1 MDGGLWMFVKMK
13 DLIHL
18 QSKTL
23 VILLLVVGF
32 MLFVYKVGDRDLWAP
47 DEDEYAQIS
56 REMIRTNNWVFPTVN
71 GEPWT
76 IKPVLYNWLVS
87 AISLP
92 WGDVDEFRARIFSSL
107 AALGTVMVTFHLGK
121 MAFTPLAGFLGAL
134 ALATNILFLQHA
146 RWAQTYM
153 LSTFFAALAIYLF
166 YRGYRAEN
174 KRTLSYLLMYAA
186 VGLGVLTMGPVNLA
200 IPGLVIF
207 FYLIVMKDLK
217 HILNMRVV
225 LGILIFS
232 VITLPWYV
240 LVSLKGEYGSEL
252 LISTN
257 ILRYFTPLHH
267 AQPFYYYLKDLPWA
281 FFPWSL
287 FLPSAFL
294 LTFSKRSQDVRESL
308 RFLLVWV
315 ISLLVFF
322 SISRGKR
329 PQYILSIYPALA
341 LLVGYLGDR
350 AVQLWQDRYY
360 RKAINVPSLVLLGI
374 LTLIT
379 VTVPVAAG
387 IYLKHGFSL
396 AIGMSAIAGIF
407 ALLIWFAWR
416 KKQAQQLMLLPAGFM
431 LVFIIYGVHFFIPK
445 MEEYKSPRLFC
456 EEITKRV
463 EKGADW
469 AMYQFYRAAYVYY
482 TDSFTK
488 VLNTEEELNRFLNQ
502 PNRSIIAMRE
512 SGYQNLNESL
522 KAKSYLIYQRKIGHR
537 PMVLISNQRE

>member
-1 MDGGLWMFVKMK
+1 MK
-13 DLIHL
+13 KLTHL

-23 VILLLVVGF
+23 ISLLLVVGF
-32 MLFVYKVGDRDLWAP
+32 ILFVYRVGDRDLWAP

-56 REMIRTNNWVFPTVN
+56 REMIRTQNWIFPTVN

-76 IKPVLYNWLVS
+76 IKPVLYNWLIS

-107 AALGTVMVTFHLGK
+107 AALGTVLVTFHLGK
-121 MAFTPLAGFLGAL
+121 MAFTPLTGFLSAL
-134 ALATNILFLQHA
+134 VLATNLLFLQHA
-146 RWAQTYM
+146 RWSQTYM

-166 YRGYRAEN
+166 FRGYCAAE
-174 KRTLSYLLMYAA
+174 KRTISYLLMYAA
-186 VGLGVLTMGPVNLA
+186 VALGVLTMGPVNLA

-207 FYLIVMKDLK
+207 FYLIVMKDLR
-217 HILNMRVV
+217 HIFNMKVV

-232 VITLPWYV
+232 AITLPWYV
-240 LVSLKGEYGSEL
+240 LVSAKSEYGSEL

-267 AQPFYYYLKDLPWA
+267 AQPFYYYFKDLPWA

-294 LTFSKRSQDVRESL
+294 LAFSSRSKEDDKSL
-308 RFLLVWV
+308 RFILVWIIV
-315 ISLLVFF
+315 LFVFF
-322 SISRGKR
+322 SISVGKR
-329 PQYILSIYPALA
+329 PQYIFSIYPALA

-350 AVQLWQDRYY
+350 AVQFWEDRYY
-360 RKAINVPSLVLLGI
+360 QKAIIIPSLVFFGI
-374 LTLIT
+374 LALLT
-379 VTVPVAAG
+379 VAVPVAVG
-387 IYLKHGFSL
+387 VYLKHEFSL
-396 AIGMSAIAGIF
+396 AIGMSAITGIF
-407 ALLIWFAWR
+407 ALMLWFAWR
-416 KKQAQQLMLLPAGFM
+416 KKQAQQLMLLPAGFV
-431 LVFIIYGVHFFIPK
+431 LAFTIYAVHFLIPM
-445 MEEYKSPRLFC
+445 MEEYKSPRPFC

-502 PNRSIIAMRE
+502 PNQSIVAMRDKE
-512 SGYQNLNESL
+512 YQKLNESL
-522 KAKSYLIYQRKIGHR
+522 KAKYPLIYQKKIGHR
-537 PMVLISNQRE
+537 LMVLISNQRG